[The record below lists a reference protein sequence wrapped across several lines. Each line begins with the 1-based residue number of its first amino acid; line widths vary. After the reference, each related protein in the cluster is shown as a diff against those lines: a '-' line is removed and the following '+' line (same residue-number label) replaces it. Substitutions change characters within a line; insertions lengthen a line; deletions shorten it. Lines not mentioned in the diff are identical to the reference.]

1 MAPENNGIYGVFRLS
16 ASRWRAEIN
25 SICGEFRTDLDFKLL
40 EIPTIDKLF
49 FYGHEKEFKLNF
61 RTCSEAE
68 AKTRILFPS
77 RLEAHYSKKT
87 HSKERNGEGYA
98 RISLEDIDFDKERK
112 DLVIEVL
119 DYYSKRLEMLL
130 KKRVRIEVPQ
140 KDTQDY
146 KCTVGQLKKYPMPLV
161 NLALQH
167 RYYFLLRGEDTL
179 NYDRLSQS
187 TSGQT
192 FRLPDRSPLVSF
204 KPQKNI

>member
-1 MAPENNGIYGVFRLS
+1 
-16 ASRWRAEIN
+16 
-25 SICGEFRTDLDFKLL
+25 
-40 EIPTIDKLF
+40 
-49 FYGHEKEFKLNF
+49 
-61 RTCSEAE
+61 
-68 AKTRILFPS
+68 
-77 RLEAHYSKKT
+77 
-87 HSKERNGEGYA
+87 
-98 RISLEDIDFDKERK
+98 
-112 DLVIEVL
+112 
-119 DYYSKRLEMLL
+119 MLL